1 MLKDRSP
8 GRSRPCKLRRCAR
21 LGTFGAAREGSEEQL
36 FSHGAGRARRILER
50 TTVPSSCGAR
60 EALQCSTTAR
70 RAAHVRA
77 SYDIVLRLGTSAVSA
92 ARECARRS
100 GYSVTVSVERVV
112 SLIEGLS
119 HHRVVRGQRFN
130 AHAPLNGPLTPVHK
144 LRDVLVPAPRRG
156 ARRRAEEVLNVL
168 RCRSGASTH

>member
-1 MLKDRSP
+1 MPNHGSP
-8 GRSRPCKLRRCAR
+8 GRARPRKLR
-21 LGTFGAAREGSEEQL
+21 
-36 FSHGAGRARRILER
+36 
-50 TTVPSSCGAR
+50 
-60 EALQCSTTAR
+60 
-70 RAAHVRA
+70 
-77 SYDIVLRLGTSAVSA
+77 YVLRLGTSA
-92 ARECARRS
+92 RHEKCARRS

-156 ARRRAEEVLNVL
+156 ARRRAEEVLIVS
-168 RCRSGASTH
+168 RCRSGASNH